1 MKLKSIELLNEL
13 NGQIEFLEAEF
24 VDEILR
30 AEEIVGVIIRTIET
44 LKKLVVK
51 YKFKNRN
58 EEIHFFKEI
67 KPQFTSKLYYYNT
80 ILRIETQKPV
90 GGKEVLKKFYQSELD
105 KIKTFFDDNLD
116 FYRYFRFRNTFLDE
130 KYFIRGN
137 FDYKT
142 KLENFFI
149 ELDPKFSTSHDNKV
163 ALIMAYDLLLIY
175 IDKRIIELD
184 VEDNRTAIQPKSKIN
199 WTGSKASLIELLY
212 AVYKSNYFSGGNIEF
227 SEVISEFESFLKIDL
242 GNYYKTINDI
252 KNRKNSRTKFL
263 QFLNDNLNQYFI
275 ESED

>member
-1 MKLKSIELLNEL
+1 METKSTELLAEM
-13 NGQIEFLEAEF
+13 NGQIEFLAAEF
-24 VDEILR
+24 EDEILR
-30 AEEIVGVIIRTIET
+30 AEEIIGVIIRTIET

-58 EEIHFFKEI
+58 EEIHFFKEV

-90 GGKEVLKKFYQSELD
+90 GGKDVLKKFYQSELD
-105 KIKTFFDDNLD
+105 KIIAFFDDNLD

-130 KYFIRGN
+130 KYFLKGN

-163 ALIMAYDLLLIY
+163 ALIMANDLLLIY

-184 VEDNRTAIQPKSKIN
+184 AVDNRTAIQPKSKIN

-212 AVYKSNYFSGGNIEF
+212 AVYKSNYFCGGNIEF
-227 SEVISEFESFLKIDL
+227 SEVISEFEMFLKIDL
-242 GNYYKTINDI
+242 GNFYKSINDI

-263 QFLNDNLNQYFI
+263 QFLNENLNQHFI